1 MSMVLM
7 VSAAAVFAAVC
18 GALLKR
24 GQKEI
29 ALLFSLA
36 AAVLVTVSVLLACIV
51 FSGCA
56 GRTVITDAQF
66 KSACE
71 AADCEVKD
79 VSDQFDSSVIT
90 KALTVSGD
98 DYSLGFFT
106 FASTDSAKTNY
117 AQMLSS
123 VKTSEG
129 KAVDSSEYNRYTY
142 KGDDLTTVLYRNGTT
157 ILFAT
162 GADKDTVNKVVTA
175 LGL

>member
-1 MSMVLM
+1 MPSLV
-7 VSAAAVFAAVC
+7 
-18 GALLKR
+18 R
-24 GQKEI
+24 RI
-29 ALLFSLA
+29 A
-36 AAVLVTVSVLLACIV
+36 
-51 FSGCA
+51 
-56 GRTVITDAQF
+56 
-66 KSACE
+66 
-71 AADCEVKD
+71 
-79 VSDQFDSSVIT
+79 
-90 KALTVSGD
+90 
-98 DYSLGFFT
+98 LGFFT

-123 VKTSEG
+123 VRTSEG